1 MPHSKRPRPPLTS
14 ADLERLALRY
24 VERYATT
31 RHKLSTYLSRKIRE
45 RGWGD
50 EREPEVERV
59 AQRMAEL
66 GYVDDA
72 GFAGGRI
79 ASLSRRGY
87 GARRVQQA
95 LRHAGIERDLAEALT
110 PDIDAEAQAS
120 ALAWARRRRVGPWA
134 REAADPKLRERQAA
148 AMMRAGHAPQL
159 AWKIVKMAPG
169 EDPEPLLSPD

>member
-1 MPHSKRPRPPLTS
+1 MAHSKRPKPPLDS

-31 RHKLSTYLSRKIRE
+31 RYKLNAYLTRKIRE
-45 RGWGD
+45 RGWGG
-50 EREPEVERV
+50 EGEPDAARIAE
-59 AQRMAEL
+59 RMAEL

-72 GFAGGRI
+72 GFAEARI
-79 ASLSRRGY
+79 SALSRRGY
-87 GARRVQQA
+87 GARRVHPA
-95 LRHAGIERDLAEALT
+95 LRHAGIETDLSEALA
-110 PDIDAEAQAS
+110 PEIDAEAQAS

-134 REAADPKLRERQAA
+134 REAADPRLRERQAA

-169 EDPEPLLSPD
+169 EDAEAAFAAD